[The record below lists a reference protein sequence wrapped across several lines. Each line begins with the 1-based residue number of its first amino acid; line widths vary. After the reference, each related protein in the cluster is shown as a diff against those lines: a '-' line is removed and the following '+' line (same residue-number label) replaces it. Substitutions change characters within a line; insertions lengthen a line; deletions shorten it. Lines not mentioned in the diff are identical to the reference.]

1 MIDQGEFFQIPSPCQ
16 GICQMNSKGY
26 CIGCFRNRD
35 ERLHWNKFSE
45 FQKQLVVNLCNKRK
59 IKVIQVKQQSQ
70 QPVVGEDNAA
80 KAQFDLFH
88 EVKIDRPSE
97 RTDQLSLA
105 IKDSKVRDEEQLD
118 LF

>member
-35 ERLHWNKFSE
+35 ERLYWNNFSE
-45 FQKQLVVNLCNKRK
+45 FQKQLVINLCNKRK

-70 QPVVGEDNAA
+70 QSVVLEDNAA

-88 EVKIDRPSE
+88 EVKIDRPTE
-97 RTDQLSLA
+97 PREQLTPA
-105 IKDSKVRDEEQLD
+105 PKDPKARDEEQLD